1 MELKHEPDL
10 RHANRE
16 VAHREIGRMAVDTFT
31 GMAISNLI
39 AFFIILTAAV
49 TLYRAGVTDIATSAQ
64 AAEALRPIAGQ
75 FAFLLF
81 GAGIIGTGFLAM
93 PVLAGSAAYAMA
105 EAFGLPRGLEKKPAE
120 AKTFYGVMVAAMV
133 MATAAIFMPV
143 DPIRMLFW
151 TAVINGVI
159 SVPILAAMM
168 VLSRRHRQMGAYV
181 AHAWQYG
188 LGWAATLVMA
198 LAVAAMF
205 IFD

>member
-1 MELKHEPDL
+1 
-10 RHANRE
+10 
-16 VAHREIGRMAVDTFT
+16 
-31 GMAISNLI
+31 
-39 AFFIILTAAV
+39 
-49 TLYRAGVTDIATSAQ
+49 
-64 AAEALRPIAGQ
+64 
-75 FAFLLF
+75 
-81 GAGIIGTGFLAM
+81 
-93 PVLAGSAAYAMA
+93 
-105 EAFGLPRGLEKKPAE
+105 
-120 AKTFYGVMVAAMV
+120 MVAAMV

-181 AHAWQYG
+181 AHTWQHG